1 MKPPF
6 EPRFAGR
13 PGSRRSAFPQGNGEG
28 GGSAP
33 CLIRSFNLSTTLSS
47 GPQRVRRNDLRKVR
61 DSCRCWGHAVL
72 TDSNLKALPPTQTL
86 TPRRR
91 RGLCW
96 ARHLSPRGGAQGLSP
111 WLGPGRDA
119 STQRATPTWKPPSRQ
134 AFPGHAAQP
143 EAPPATATRWTQ
155 PLPRRRLQF
164 DKITPTGNYVPDPA
178 GAAGVLRSEPPRA
191 LQGSPAFG
199 SGCSETDGR
208 APTRERFVLLPE
220 DPIHPGLAT
229 RLARSLR
236 AQRFHTLRRKDPPRP
251 RHPAALLSFPTA
263 RSPRP
268 HNPPFD

>member
-1 MKPPF
+1 MPVL
-6 EPRFAGR
+6 GSCR
-13 PGSRRSAFPQGNGEG
+13 PDGLEPQG
-28 GGSAP
+28 A
-33 CLIRSFNLSTTLSS
+33 T
-47 GPQRVRRNDLRKVR
+47 
-61 DSCRCWGHAVL
+61 
-72 TDSNLKALPPTQTL
+72 PTQAL

-91 RGLCW
+91 RGHCW

-119 STQRATPTWKPPSRQ
+119 STQRATPTWKPPSRP

-143 EAPPATATRWTQ
+143 EAPPATAARWTQ
-155 PLPRRRLQF
+155 PLPRRSLQF
-164 DKITPTGNYVPDPA
+164 DKITPTGKTIVFATGPVLRSSKSAGGGSVPDPA

-251 RHPAALLSFPTA
+251 RHPAALWSSPTA

>member
-1 MKPPF
+1 MPVL
-6 EPRFAGR
+6 GSCR
-13 PGSRRSAFPQGNGEG
+13 PDGLEPQG
-28 GGSAP
+28 
-33 CLIRSFNLSTTLSS
+33 
-47 GPQRVRRNDLRKVR
+47 
-61 DSCRCWGHAVL
+61 
-72 TDSNLKALPPTQTL
+72 LPPTQAL
-86 TPRRR
+86 TSRLRRR
-91 RGLCW
+91 RCW
-96 ARHLSPRGGAQGLSP
+96 ARHRSPRGGVQGLSP

-119 STQRATPTWKPPSRQ
+119 STQRATPTWKPPSRP

-155 PLPRRRLQF
+155 PLPRRSLQF
-164 DKITPTGNYVPDPA
+164 DKITPTGKTSVFDTGPVLRSSKSAGGGSVPDPA
-178 GAAGVLRSEPPRA
+178 GAAGVLRSEPPSA